1 MHSFLE
7 KIRAT
12 VASMSV
18 KDSKVTAARPS
29 AFEIGFSDIH
39 DDGDSVF
46 VVVLDQSVI
55 SID

>member
-7 KIRAT
+7 KIRAAVT
-12 VASMSV
+12 SMSI
-18 KDSKVTAARPS
+18 KDSKVTAAGPS

-46 VVVLDQSVI
+46 VVVFDQSVI